1 MRCVDNLN
9 FCLLLFQEVTK
20 NYSRSIY
27 KEDLPKIQRKLK
39 AAEKESGA
47 PETRKA
53 RGKAPSKG
61 VKINF
66 VHG

>member
-1 MRCVDNLN
+1 M
-9 FCLLLFQEVTK
+9 TK
-20 NYSRSIY
+20 NYARSIY

-39 AAEKESGA
+39 AAEKDSGKTA
-47 PETRKA
+47 TKKA

-61 VKINF
+61 VQLGF